1 MITNNSLNRESY
13 SRRQYLNMFSL
24 SNYSDNNTYNFRTL
38 ATYALS
44 EYAQQKRILPIWAI
58 AILD

>member
-1 MITNNSLNRESY
+1 
-13 SRRQYLNMFSL
+13 MFSL